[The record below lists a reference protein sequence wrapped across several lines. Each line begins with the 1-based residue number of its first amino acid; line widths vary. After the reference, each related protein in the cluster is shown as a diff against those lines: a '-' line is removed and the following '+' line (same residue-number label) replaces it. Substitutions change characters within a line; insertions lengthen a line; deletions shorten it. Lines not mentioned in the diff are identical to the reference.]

1 MRLQRRRLP
10 WIVSAWL
17 LCQAAAVASA
27 PMALWRTGPTIAV
40 EDDCCPGVAPGQV
53 CPMHH
58 TKEGQRK
65 CVMHGACASSTAA
78 LIALSG
84 GIGLLAHV
92 SVADAPYAAAG
103 AILISESSTLSRLAP
118 PESPPPRA

>member
-1 MRLQRRRLP
+1 M
-10 WIVSAWL
+10 VVAWL
-17 LCQAAAVASA
+17 VCQAAAVASA
-27 PMALWRTGPTIAV
+27 PFALWQSGPTIAV

-65 CVMHGACASSTAA
+65 CVLRGACASSSAA

-84 GIGLLAHV
+84 GLGLPAHTGAT
-92 SVADAPYAAAG
+92 SVARAANGLVVFTAPD
-103 AILISESSTLSRLAP
+103 TLTRLAR

>member
-1 MRLQRRRLP
+1 M
-10 WIVSAWL
+10 VVGWL
-17 LCQAAAVASA
+17 VCQAVAVSSA
-27 PMALWRTGPTIAV
+27 PFALWHAGPAFAV

-65 CVMHGACASSTAA
+65 CVVRGACASSSAA

-84 GIGLLAHV
+84 GLGLPAR
-92 SVADAPYAAAG
+92 ADAAAVVAAANGDVVQG
-103 AILISESSTLSRLAP
+103 APDLLTRLAR